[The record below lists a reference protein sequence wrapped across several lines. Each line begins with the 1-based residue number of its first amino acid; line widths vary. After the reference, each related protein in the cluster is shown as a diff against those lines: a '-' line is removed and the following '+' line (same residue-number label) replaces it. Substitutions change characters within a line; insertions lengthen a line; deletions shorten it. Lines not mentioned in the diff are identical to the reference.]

1 MNYFDLD
8 DLENQGFSKSIRRGS
23 PFENNTL
30 WQITRE
36 CYVSD
41 SDDTSESKKVNPV
54 FKAQRVLADGT
65 LGGEQNLF
73 LASFLKPKYDFKNGK
88 QVRVPADKGR
98 LTLEL
103 TSLYDAAASDRE
115 FFEMVFRK
123 YGKPFRIRFDRTVKF
138 DQAKWDEK
146 ESHWSKTESYSSSL
160 VLFDLVEAEK
170 PTTSSKKK

>member
-30 WQITRE
+30 WQIARE
-36 CYVSD
+36 CYVMD

-54 FKAQRVLADGT
+54 FKVQRVLADGK

-73 LASFLKPKYDFKNGK
+73 LTSFLKPKYDFKNDGK
-88 QVRVPADKGR
+88 QVRVPAGKGQ

-103 TSLYDAAASDRE
+103 ASLYDAAASDRE

-123 YGKPFRIRFDRTVKF
+123 YGKPFRIKFDRTVKF
-138 DQAKWDEK
+138 EQAKWDAK
-146 ESHWSKTESYSSSL
+146 ASQWSKTESYSTSL
-160 VLFDLVEAEK
+160 ILFDLVKAEK
-170 PTTSSKKK
+170 PTSSKKK